1 MEPNKSIERLD
12 TEIWDPSIPWLEALS
27 TEEML
32 MAINQADQLVP
43 IIVSEQIAEIAKAI
57 DLIVEQ
63 LRRHGRVFYVG
74 AGTSGRLGIVDA
86 AECPPTFNTDPSMIQ
101 AIMAGGKE
109 AWQQAVEGAEDDF
122 SAGTKVTERYG
133 IDGRDVVVG
142 LSASGRTP
150 FVLGALQKSQEIQAP
165 TVSVSCNPDPE
176 AARYSDVAIVV
187 PTGPEIIMGSTRLKA
202 GTATKLVLNMLS
214 TGAMIRLGKTYHN
227 LMVDVKATNLKLK
240 ERAHRMVMLAA
251 EVDYTRA
258 VSLLEESDYEVKT
271 AILMQFLKID
281 AMQARDL
288 LLQQEGNLNKLL

>member
-1 MEPNKSIERLD
+1 MEPDKSIERLG
-12 TEIWDPSIPWLEALS
+12 TEMWNPVIPWLEALS

-32 MAINQADQLVP
+32 MVINEADQQVPLLVRN
-43 IIVSEQIAEIAKAI
+43 QTGEIAKAV
-57 DLIVEQ
+57 DLVVEQ
-63 LRRHGRVFYVG
+63 LRRRGRLFYVG

-101 AIMAGGKE
+101 AIIAGGDD
-109 AWQQAVEGAEDDF
+109 ALQQAIEGAEDDF
-122 SAGTKVTERYG
+122 DAGGQAVMNHG
-133 IDGRDVVVG
+133 INARDVVVG

-150 FVLGALQKSQEIQAP
+150 FVLGALQKSQQIQAH
-165 TVSVSCNPDPE
+165 TISVSCNADPE
-176 AARYSDVAIVV
+176 AVRYSHVSIVV
-187 PTGPEIIMGSTRLKA
+187 PTGPEVIMGSTRLKA

-240 ERAHRMVMLAA
+240 ERARRMVMLASN
-251 EVDYTRA
+251 VDYQTA

-281 AMQARDL
+281 AARSREL
-288 LLQQEGNLNKLL
+288 LLRHDGMLDELM